1 VSGFISAKLVSNNVF
16 NRNKLNIKKEISPE
30 NIKDKKERLIWMIN
44 TNKQLY
50 KDDIKKLED
59 EMFGE

>member
-1 VSGFISAKLVSNNVF
+1 MSGFISAKLVSNNVF